1 MWFSNVFHGSVLR
14 GKARQG
20 IGYCKVR
27 TIFKNIKYILI
38 TYDKIF

>member
-20 IGYCKVR
+20 INIVMLSAVGYCKVR
-27 TIFKNIKYILI
+27 
-38 TYDKIF
+38 